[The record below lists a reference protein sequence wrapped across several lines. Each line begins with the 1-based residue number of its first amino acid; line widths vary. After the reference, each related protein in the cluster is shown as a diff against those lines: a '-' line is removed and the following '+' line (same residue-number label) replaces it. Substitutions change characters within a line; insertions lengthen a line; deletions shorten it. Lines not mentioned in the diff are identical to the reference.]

1 MASSS
6 VKLLVISVFVLL
18 MIKYLPLIV
27 IVILVVS
34 LESTLDRL
42 LGIAKDKR
50 QWRLRRRGWK

>member
-42 LGIAKDKR
+42 LDIAKDKR